1 MCILIY
7 IFWPLISHSKCRK
20 KKFSDFTQK
29 RIITKPSF
37 YATGQFVAVEALTHE
52 DESGEYAVPQQEI
65 TGTLVSPVLEY
76 SEWSCLRLVYQ
87 IISSGSLE
95 VLQRTE
101 GKSFDKP
108 LWSGQTPSDSWVISS
123 MDLRNNTEPYKVLF
137 IIIYLV
143 ASIIHNS
150 SFQNK
155 GYTIY
160 NDLVFMTSVCLL
172 SSWFFVNFISFIN
185 AIPKKPVE
193 IWLYRC
199 KTTDFI

>member
-1 MCILIY
+1 M
-7 IFWPLISHSKCRK
+7 
-20 KKFSDFTQK
+20 
-29 RIITKPSF
+29 
-37 YATGQFVAVEALTHE
+37 EALTDE

-143 ASIIHNS
+143 ASFFHNS

-155 GYTIY
+155 GYTVY
-160 NDLVFMTSVCLL
+160 NDLVFMTKCYFFYKCL
-172 SSWFFVNFISFIN
+172 FVIILVFCKFYKLHKCN
-185 AIPKKPVE
+185 PKE
-193 IWLYRC
+193 TCRNL
-199 KTTDFI
+199 TLQM